1 MPAATPPIHALLKK
15 RGATLAV
22 AALIGLGIWIRVDW
36 MNRNS
41 LWCDEA
47 ESSINALTIL
57 DRGLPLNE
65 YLGIPVY
72 ENTLTEPWVGH
83 PEYEFRDSSYSPI
96 GLAVYHGWL
105 PLYSIAASQALFGLR
120 PDHPETPPRVLHGA
134 GEIALRTVAPRAPAV
149 VFATLCMLLTF
160 LLARKLGGS
169 PAGFAALVLTAFN
182 ARTVEFGYQARYY
195 SATLLMT
202 VFAAWCLLWTVRR
215 GRWRDFL
222 LLGLAE
228 ALLFHTHQFSAM
240 VFAIAAA
247 FTAPAI
253 VRQKS
258 WFLKSLAGGMVAVA
272 LILPWI
278 WFSGFLHTAS
288 SVPKAYKLFSSLA
301 DWLAYT
307 FERPDQLV
315 LLGILITL
323 LVLGKWRPGWLPNR
337 IRAAIESHGQIYLLL
352 LCWLAAGY
360 VAFHLVVPA
369 ASFFF
374 ERLSLVLWTPYVL
387 LISLFAADLLRGFS
401 PRAAAFLAVAG
412 ITGFLGVRGRLAL
425 LQGPSLGSKRDAMAM
440 VIEALENVPPEKGTR
455 FYATP
460 NEHLTLTYYTGLPVQ
475 SIAPVRR
482 SFFDTYPGP
491 LVYVESQMEWMFPDE
506 TDVRLAASK
515 AGADS
520 TPDGLADLGADVWRS
535 LASQELAAQGLPA
548 PTLKPL
554 PDFLNP
560 IEKQTHE
567 RLLQFREEFTSSM
580 KALPIFRGIPATRM
594 RDFWLGFFYRFVSP
608 ENRIGPNLNIFFRL
622 KSAKIE
628 LLPYANTII
637 FYAPSISPHT
647 SAAYQGENSTTVTD
661 VPGAVKPASRL
672 PSTP

>member
-1 MPAATPPIHALLKK
+1 MAAATPPSAFLK
-15 RGATLAV
+15 RYGSALAV

-72 ENTLTEPWVGH
+72 ENTLTEPWDGH
-83 PEYEFRDSSYSPI
+83 PEYEFRDSSYSPQ

-120 PDHPETPPRVLHGA
+120 PDHPEKPPRVLHGA
-134 GEIALRTVAPRAPAV
+134 GEIALRTIAPRAPAV
-149 VFATLCMLLTF
+149 VFSALCMLVTF
-160 LLARKLGGS
+160 LLARDLGGR

-202 VFAAWCLLWTVRR
+202 MFAAWCLLRVVRR
-215 GRWRDFL
+215 GRWGDFL

-240 VFAIAAA
+240 VFAIVAA

-258 WFLKSLAGGMVAVA
+258 WFSKSLAGGAVA
-272 LILPWI
+272 AALIIPWI
-278 WFSGFLHTAS
+278 WFSGFLRTAS
-288 SVPKAYKLFSSLA
+288 SVPKAYKLFDSLA

-315 LLGILITL
+315 LLGILVAL
-323 LVLGKWRPGWLPNR
+323 LALGKWRPGWLPNR
-337 IRAAIESHGQIYLLL
+337 IRTAIESHGPIYLVLL
-352 LCWLAAGY
+352 FWLAAGY
-360 VAFHLVVPA
+360 FAFHLIVPA

-387 LISLFAADLLRGFS
+387 LISLFASDLLRGFS
-401 PRAAAFLAVAG
+401 PRMAALLAVAG
-412 ITGFLGVRGRLAL
+412 ITGFLGVRGRLSL
-425 LQGPSLGSKRDAMAM
+425 VQGPSLGAKREAVA
-440 VIEALENVPPEKGTR
+440 VVVEALENIPPEEGAR

-475 SIAPVRR
+475 SIAPVRK
-482 SFFDTYPGP
+482 SFFDSYPGP
-491 LVYVESQMEWMFPDE
+491 LVYIESQMEWMFPDE

-515 AGADS
+515 AGINT
-520 TPDGLADLGADVWRS
+520 TPDELIDLGASVWTT

-548 PTLKPL
+548 PALKPL

-560 IEKQTHE
+560 IEEQTHE
-567 RLLQFREEFTSSM
+567 RLLKFRKEFTRDM
-580 KALPIFRGIPATRM
+580 RTLPIFRGIPATRM
-594 RDFWLGFFYRFVSP
+594 RDFWLGFFYRFVGP
-608 ENRIGPNLNIFFRL
+608 ENRIGPNLNIFPRL
-622 KSAKIE
+622 KSAKIK
-628 LLPYANTII
+628 LLPLANTIL
-637 FYAPSISPHT
+637 FHAPSLSPHT
-647 SAAYQGENSTTVTD
+647 DAHHGENSTTVTD
-661 VPGAVKPASRL
+661 VPGAVNPASRL

>member
-1 MPAATPPIHALLKK
+1 MASATQPSAHLKRCGAAV
-15 RGATLAV
+15 AV

-36 MNRNS
+36 MNQNS

-57 DRGLPLNE
+57 DRWLPLNE

-72 ENTLTEPWVGH
+72 ENTLTEPWTGH
-83 PEYEFRDSSYSPI
+83 PEYEFRDSRYSPI

-120 PDHPETPPRVLHGA
+120 PDHPEKPPRVLHGTD
-134 GEIALRTVAPRAPAV
+134 EIALRTVAPRAPAI
-149 VFATLCMLLTF
+149 VFAAFTMLVTF
-160 LLARKLGGS
+160 LLARELGGG
-169 PAGFAALVLTAFN
+169 PAGFAALALTAFN

-202 VFAAWCLLWTVRR
+202 VFAAWCLLRVVRR
-215 GRWRDFL
+215 GRWGDFI

-258 WFLKSLAGGMVAVA
+258 WFLKSLAGGGVAAA

-288 SVPKAYKLFSSLA
+288 SVPKAYKLFDSLT

-307 FERPDQLV
+307 LERPDQLA
-315 LLGILITL
+315 LLGILVAL

-337 IRAAIESHGQIYLLL
+337 IRTAIESHGKIYLVLL
-352 LCWLAAGY
+352 VWLAAGY
-360 VAFHLVVPA
+360 FAFHLVVPA

-387 LISLFAADLLRGFS
+387 LVSLFAADLLRGFS
-401 PRAAAFLAVAG
+401 PRKAAFLAVAG

-425 LQGPSLGSKRDAMAM
+425 VQGPSLGSKRDAVAM
-440 VIEALENVPPEKGTR
+440 VIKALESAPPEAGTR

-460 NEHLTLTYYTGLPVQ
+460 NEHLTLTYYTGLPIQ

-482 SFFDTYPGP
+482 SFFDGYPGP
-491 LVYVESQMEWMFPDE
+491 LVYIESQMEWMFPDE

-515 AGADS
+515 AGTNS
-520 TPDGLADLGADVWRS
+520 TPDELLDLGADVWRS

-548 PTLKPL
+548 PDLKPL
-554 PDFLNP
+554 PDFLDP

-567 RLLQFREEFTSSM
+567 RLLQFREEFNNSM
-580 KALPIFRGIPATRM
+580 QALPIFRGIPATRM

-608 ENRIGPNLNIFFRL
+608 ESRIGPNLNIFPRL
-622 KSAKIE
+622 KSAKTE

-647 SAAYQGENSTTVTD
+647 GAHQGENSTTVID
-661 VPGAVKPASRL
+661 VPGAVNPASRL
-672 PSTP
+672 PTTP